1 MKILVTGCDGYIGWP
16 LIIKLCLDYPKA
28 QIIGIDNLARRKW
41 VKEVKSKSKLKIAT
55 MSERCK
61 ELKKFGVKNFK
72 FINLDLTSYPKTD
85 NLIKKFKPNFI
96 LHLAAQPSAPYANSN
111 YKRSF
116 YTSFNNNTATLNLL
130 WSMKSNKLYD
140 TIFVETT
147 TTGVYG
153 APKFKIPEGFLKIK
167 NEKIIYPGL
176 GGSWY
181 HITKCNDINYLYLAY
196 RNWGLKIID
205 FRTAITLG
213 TATKETKLSTK
224 FATRYDSDFYFGVV
238 PNRFVDQAI
247 KKENITIYGKGE
259 QKKPFIHL
267 QDAVDSLANILKIKK
282 NDNFK
287 IINQFSETVSI
298 KQIAHYV
305 KKIASKNNIKIKHI
319 KNPRVEDEKHKMRME
334 NKLFKKILN
343 RKITPIV
350 DGLKATFEDL
360 NNQK

>member
-153 APKFKIPEGFLKIK
+153 APKFKIPEGQPISTEKWNDLKRKLAEKSGGNIEILSK
-167 NEKIIYPGL
+167 IELYECKEYSEQEKII
-176 GGSWY
+176 
-181 HITKCNDINYLYLAY
+181 
-196 RNWGLKIID
+196 
-205 FRTAITLG
+205 
-213 TATKETKLSTK
+213 
-224 FATRYDSDFYFGVV
+224 
-238 PNRFVDQAI
+238 
-247 KKENITIYGKGE
+247 
-259 QKKPFIHL
+259 
-267 QDAVDSLANILKIKK
+267 
-282 NDNFK
+282 
-287 IINQFSETVSI
+287 
-298 KQIAHYV
+298 
-305 KKIASKNNIKIKHI
+305 
-319 KNPRVEDEKHKMRME
+319 
-334 NKLFKKILN
+334 
-343 RKITPIV
+343 
-350 DGLKATFEDL
+350 
-360 NNQK
+360 